1 MRFSDH
7 MKLNIGFKLGFLL
20 AAFGILATSLTGYYF
35 YSSSRNMLT
44 RAAERDLL
52 TATQVVGRNMKI
64 IIDVI
69 AEDAQ
74 LLAAIPVTG
83 EVFSSPD
90 ELTAEHDKQI
100 LADPFSAIVT
110 APPESSH
117 IRLI

>member
-7 MKLNIGFKLGFLL
+7 MKPGIGFKFGFLL

-74 LLAAIPVTG
+74 VLGAIPMTG
-83 EVFSSPD
+83 NVFNSPG
-90 ELTAEHDKQI
+90 ELTAERDKKE
-100 LADPFSAIVT
+100 LADTFAAMLSAPWRSFT
-110 APPESSH
+110 PWGA
-117 IRLI
+117 